1 MVRSGNPRIR
11 QKVMKSSSIT
21 SSIVLRISS
30 VGSPCRY
37 RASVNAGSV
46 RWRRKSHEA
55 TWAHQVEYALPGLVA
70 PDEGNQFSVKL
81 NTASASMPTQ
91 NSGAARVASTA
102 GMPHASAHD
111 PRGVRQQERGQRED
125 EGVRQYLPHHLTHRL
140 AAEEGAAELSTH
152 QI

>member
-37 RASVNAGSV
+37 RASVNTGSV

-55 TWAHQVEYALPGLVA
+55 TCAHQLECTLPGLVA
-70 PDEGNQFSVKL
+70 PNEGNQFNVKL
-81 NTASASMPTQ
+81 NTDRKSTRL
-91 NSGAARVASTA
+91 NSSHGYISYAVFCLKKKKT
-102 GMPHASAHD
+102 
-111 PRGVRQQERGQRED
+111 
-125 EGVRQYLPHHLTHRL
+125 Y
-140 AAEEGAAELSTH
+140 
-152 QI
+152 